1 MPDTE
6 KITINMSAVDLGKI
20 DLLVQEGL
28 YSNRTDFI
36 RTAIRSQL
44 EKHTLE
50 IQQSVT
56 RHSYAI
62 GVMSYSRVD
71 LEKHKEKGE
80 RMKITLVG
88 LLHLH
93 EDISPALAAE
103 VIESIQVRGIFI
115 ADSEVKAILSD
126 RMK

>member
-1 MPDTE
+1 
-6 KITINMSAVDLGKI
+6 MSAVDLGKI

-36 RTAIRSQL
+36 RTGIRNL
-44 EKHTLE
+44 LDKHSLE
-50 IQQSVT
+50 IQQSVA

-62 GVMSYSRVD
+62 GVLSYDRGD
-71 LEKHKEKGE
+71 LEKWKAQGE
-80 RMKITLVG
+80 RRKISVLG

-93 EDISPALAAE
+93 DDISPDLAQEA
-103 VIESIQVRGIFI
+103 IELIRVQGIFI
-115 ADSEVKAILSD
+115 ANDNLKAALAD

>member
-6 KITINMSAVDLGKI
+6 KITINMSAVDLGKV

-56 RHSYAI
+56 RNSYI
-62 GVMSYSRVD
+62 VGVVSYSRTD
-71 LEKHKEKGE
+71 LEKWKAQGK
-80 RMKITLVG
+80 KIKLTSLG

-93 EDISPALAAE
+93 EDITPGLAAE

-115 ADSEVKAILSD
+115 ASDAVKAALAD

>member
-36 RTAIRSQL
+36 RTAIRSQM
-44 EKHTLE
+44 EKHTFE

-56 RHSYAI
+56 RHSYVI
-62 GVMSYSRVD
+62 GVLTYNRAD
-71 LEKHKEKGE
+71 FENRKQKNEKL
-80 RMKITLVG
+80 KIAIVG
-88 LLHLH
+88 LLQLQD
-93 EDISPALAAE
+93 DISPELAAE
-103 VIESIQVRGIFI
+103 VVESIQVRGIFI
-115 ADSEVKAILSD
+115 ASEAVKAAIAN
-126 RMK
+126 RTG